1 MTKYLFRKK
10 NWSAK
15 NFKKSERK
23 SETQK
28 EYQVTHKWMKFA
40 VYKTQ
45 VMNVYRQQQEGL
57 LISMDESSLQI
68 ETQTVQKLSN
78 INKKTQTGSHDPFL
92 FSVFIQAKSHLL
104 QVTCKQGRS
113 CKFILSFL

>member
-1 MTKYLFRKK
+1 
-10 NWSAK
+10 
-15 NFKKSERK
+15 
-23 SETQK
+23 
-28 EYQVTHKWMKFA
+28 
-40 VYKTQ
+40 
-45 VMNVYRQQQEGL
+45 MNVYRQQQQQEL

-68 ETQTVQKLSN
+68 ETQTVRKLSN

-113 CKFILSFL
+113 YTFILSFLLKLT